1 MSDALPEDPRLE
13 GISARAFEH
22 PADRAATAAL
32 QSIPMLDVVVKKLI
46 EYGYERAFRQSF
58 LAGSVRLGP
67 NQLPEAYASHR
78 AALARLDM
86 AEVPD
91 LYLTQFPI
99 ANAAA
104 IGSSKPMVVINSR
117 TVELL
122 DELELRTVLAHEAG
136 HILADHVKYRTALL
150 ILLRMSGVG
159 RLGVIAGL
167 PLMGV
172 KLALLEWFRAAELSC
187 DRAATLVNRDPLVTC
202 RTLMVLAGGA
212 ASRKLSLDEFINQAR
227 EYEEW
232 DSGWDKLNRLMTEVN
247 LTHAYPVRRVR
258 EVMTWVQS
266 GEYDRIAGGDYI
278 RRGHEPGAR
287 QEASD
292 AVEFYAERF
301 RKGFKDAGDSIAGAG
316 QSIAGATEK
325 AGGAL
330 AEASE
335 RFAEWLRTASTQPKP
350 PPDEDDPDVDP
361 DARPAGD
368 PRDPRES

>member
-1 MSDALPEDPRLE
+1 MPTTLPEDQRLE

-32 QSIPMLDVVVKKLI
+32 QSIPMMDTVVRKLI
-46 EYGYERAFRQSF
+46 EFGYERALRQSF
-58 LAGSVRLGP
+58 LAASVRIGD
-67 NQLPEAYASHR
+67 NQLPEAWASHQ
-78 AALARLDM
+78 AALARLDID
-86 AEVPD
+86 EVPE

-104 IGSSKPMVVINSR
+104 IGAGKPMVVINSR

-122 DELELRTVLAHEAG
+122 DDLELRTVLAHEAG
-136 HILADHVKYRTALL
+136 HILAEHVKYRTALL
-150 ILLRMSGVG
+150 ILLRLSGVG
-159 RLGVIAGL
+159 RLGFVAGL

-212 ASRKLSLDEFINQAR
+212 SSRKLNLDAFIRQAG

-232 DSGWDKLNRLMTEVN
+232 DSGWDKLNRMMSELS

-258 EVMTWVQS
+258 EVMSWVQS
-266 GEYDRIAGGDYI
+266 GEYDRIAAGEYM
-278 RRGHEPGAR
+278 RRGSEPGPR
-287 QEASD
+287 EEAGD

-301 RKGFKDAGDSIAGAG
+301 RKVFREAGESMAGVG
-316 QSIAGATEK
+316 QTLSEASEK
-325 AGGAL
+325 AGQTL
-330 AEASE
+330 ADASE
-335 RFAEWLRTASTQPKP
+335 KLAEWLRKGRGGE
-350 PPDEDDPDVDP
+350 DE
-361 DARPAGD
+361 
-368 PRDPRES
+368 

>member
-32 QSIPMLDVVVKKLI
+32 ESIPMLDVVVKKLI
-46 EYGYERAFRQSF
+46 EFGYERAFRQSF

-67 NQLPEAYASHR
+67 DQLPVAYASHR

-86 AEVPD
+86 DEVPE

-104 IGSSKPMVVINSR
+104 IGATKPMVVINSR
-117 TVELL
+117 TIELL
-122 DELELRTVLAHEAG
+122 DEMELRTVLAHEAA

-212 ASRKLSLDEFINQAR
+212 ASRKLNLDEFINQAR
-227 EYEEW
+227 QYEEW

-266 GEYDRIAGGDYI
+266 GEYDRIVGGDYL
-278 RRGHEPGAR
+278 RRGQEPGAR

-301 RKGFKDAGDSIAGAG
+301 RKGFKEAGDSIAGAG

-335 RFAEWLRTASTQPKP
+335 RFAEWLRTASNQPKP
-350 PPDEDDPDVDP
+350 PEDDDDADP
-361 DARPAGD
+361 DARPSGD

>member
-32 QSIPMLDVVVKKLI
+32 QSIPMLDAVVKKLI
-46 EYGYERAFRQSF
+46 EFGYERAFRQSF

-67 NQLPEAYASHR
+67 NQLPQAHASHR
-78 AALARLDM
+78 AAFARLDM
-86 AEVPD
+86 DEVPE
-91 LYLTQFPI
+91 LYLTQFPV

-104 IGSSKPMVVINSR
+104 IGSSKPMVVVNSR

-122 DELELRTVLAHEAG
+122 DEMELRTVLAHEAG

-159 RLGVIAGL
+159 RLGMIAGL

-212 ASRKLSLDEFINQAR
+212 ASRKLNLDEFINQAR

-232 DSGWDKLNRLMTEVN
+232 DSGWDKLNRLMTEVS

-278 RRGHEPGAR
+278 RRGQEPGAR
-287 QEASD
+287 QEAGD

-330 AEASE
+330 ADASE
-335 RFAEWLRTASTQPKP
+335 RLAEWLRSASATRP
-350 PPDEDDPDVDP
+350 PEDDEDP
-361 DARPAGD
+361 DAKPSGD
-368 PRDPRES
+368 PRDPRED